1 MSGNAVTRE
10 EFEELKVELREEIK
24 EEILDLRI
32 KCNDMSEWLKVRGV
46 DVAVQ
51 RGALHEKEVAR
62 MNDMLEDLLKT
73 LATKDEVSRVRSDL
87 NSFKVEVREKLS
99 QQEQKLDLAF
109 EKLQEHDRRFDAI
122 DKRFD
127 AVDKR
132 LDGLDASLQ
141 RLESLILSRLPEK

>member
-1 MSGNAVTRE
+1 
-10 EFEELKVELREEIK
+10 
-24 EEILDLRI
+24 
-32 KCNDMSEWLKVRGV
+32 
-46 DVAVQ
+46 
-51 RGALHEKEVAR
+51 